1 MEQRWVLNEK
11 GLLQREYLSSERFI
25 IRVLFVIVQA
35 QSTHTRSV
43 RIHEVH
49 AGDQRGMGNLSFS
62 STTTSSVP
70 VKS

>member
-49 AGDQRGMGNLSFS
+49 AGD
-62 STTTSSVP
+62 
-70 VKS
+70 